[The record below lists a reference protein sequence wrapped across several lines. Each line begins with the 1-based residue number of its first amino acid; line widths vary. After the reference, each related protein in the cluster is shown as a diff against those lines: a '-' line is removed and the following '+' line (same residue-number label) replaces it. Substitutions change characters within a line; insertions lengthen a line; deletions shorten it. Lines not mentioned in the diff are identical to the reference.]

1 MRIKTTMGQHFTSTR
16 MAFLNKTKQKQ
27 QNPKHINK
35 DVEKSKSLCPA
46 YGKANWNTALWK
58 TGW

>member
-1 MRIKTTMGQHFTSTR
+1 MGQHFTSTR
-16 MAFLNKTKQKQ
+16 MAFLNKAKQKQ

-35 DVEKSKSLCPA
+35 DVEKSKSLWPA